1 MKILYLD
8 CFSGISGDMTV
19 AALTDLG
26 APPDVVDE
34 GLRTLGLDGYQ
45 TQWTSV
51 QKNGIGARQFT
62 VLLEGD
68 ERDGRAARPR
78 DGHPDAHTH
87 GGHGHGHRTMGDIRA
102 LLTASALPRAVQ
114 ARALSVFEVIAQA
127 EGAIHGK
134 PPEEVHFHEVGA
146 VDSIVDIVAVAL
158 CLAHLAPDEIHVS
171 RLREGHGFVLCR
183 HGRIPVPAP
192 ATLAI
197 LQACGAPVVFTDV
210 EGEMI
215 TPTGAGLVAALAART
230 GVPCP
235 AGIVRAV
242 GYGAGHKDFDHP
254 NLLRAVLVETTEE
267 EAAAPGRDTVCEL
280 TAAVDDATGESL
292 AYAAERLWAIG
303 VKECYFTPITMKK
316 GRPGVQITVLC
327 APKDEAAAAELLFRH
342 TATIGLRRRLTERH
356 VMDRTAQTVDTPYG
370 PVVCKVSRR
379 GGAVKLK
386 PEYES
391 LRSAA
396 LAADAPLHDV
406 RRAALTAWERTRA
419 DS

>member
-8 CFSGISGDMTV
+8 CFSGISGDMAV

-26 APPDVVDE
+26 VPAGVVDE
-34 GLRTLGLDGYQ
+34 GLRALCLEGYR
-45 TQWTSV
+45 TEWTSV
-51 QKNGIGARQFT
+51 QKNGIGAKRFT
-62 VLLEGD
+62 VLLESDAHGH
-68 ERDGRAARPR
+68 
-78 DGHPDAHTH
+78 DGHGMSHS
-87 GGHGHGHRTMGDIRA
+87 GHVHRTMGDIRA
-102 LLTASALPRAVQ
+102 LLASPALPRAVW
-114 ARALSVFEVIAQA
+114 ARALSVFEVIARA

-134 PPEEVHFHEVGA
+134 PPEAVRFHEVGA

-171 RLREGHGFVLCR
+171 RLREGRGFVLCR

-197 LQACGAPVVFTDV
+197 LEACGAPVVFTDV

-235 AGIVRAV
+235 AGVIRAV
-242 GYGAGHKDFDHP
+242 GYGAGHRDFDHP
-254 NLLRAVLVETTEE
+254 NLLRAVLVETEKS
-267 EAAAPGRDTVCEL
+267 EAAAGRDMVCEL
-280 TAAVDDATGESL
+280 VAVVDDATGESL
-292 AYAAERLWAIG
+292 AYAAERLWAIN

-316 GRPGVQITVLC
+316 GRPGLQITVLC
-327 APKDEAAAAELLFRH
+327 APEDETAAAELLFRH
-342 TATIGLRRRLTERH
+342 TATIGLRRRLAERH
-356 VMDRTAQTVDTPYG
+356 VMDRAVQTVDTPYG

-379 GGAVKLK
+379 DGVVKAK

-391 LRSAA
+391 LRAAA
-396 LAADAPLHDV
+396 LAADVPLRDV
-406 RRAALTAWERTRA
+406 CRAALTAWERARA
-419 DS
+419 GP